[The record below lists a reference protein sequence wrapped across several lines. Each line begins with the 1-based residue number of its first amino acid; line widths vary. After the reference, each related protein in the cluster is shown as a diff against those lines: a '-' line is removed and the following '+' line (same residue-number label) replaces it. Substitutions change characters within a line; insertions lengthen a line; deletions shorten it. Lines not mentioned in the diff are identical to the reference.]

1 MQLMPADGQQI
12 HVQAFHPDGQL
23 AGRLHGV
30 AVNERLWCGTAYRR
44 DDLLEG
50 KTGAGFVVDQHDAD
64 QHRILP
70 AGGGDLRGGYAAVR
84 ARHQPFTGKTLPLQL
99 TESRRNGGML
109 HRGGDRVPAAALPGE
124 CAAEDGQV
132 VCLGTAGGEND
143 GIRSG
148 AEERSDL
155 PARFLQF
162 PLGGKADGVQLRAG
176 ILQPLQALFS
186 DMAPEM
192 LKIDPQIV
200 ADPMRNGS
208 VSRIRRDN
216 RYTRD
221 KAMYRENMWISFLR
235 DKKAWDNLPGF
246 YLDISLRGSSYGVG
260 FYHPSPRLMQTL
272 RRMIDETP
280 DDFVQAMSRAEA
292 AGFVCEGD
300 RYARPKKD
308 GLPPLL
314 DALYNRRFIDITRN
328 EPDPAFFSR
337 TDLPDILLAG
347 FRELAPLYH
356 LFAAAA
362 EREMSTRGA
371 EEFTPATK

>member
-1 MQLMPADGQQI
+1 MNRFQ
-12 HVQAFHPDGQL
+12 
-23 AGRLHGV
+23 
-30 AVNERLWCGTAYRR
+30 
-44 DDLLEG
+44 
-50 KTGAGFVVDQHDAD
+50 
-64 QHRILP
+64 
-70 AGGGDLRGGYAAVR
+70 
-84 ARHQPFTGKTLPLQL
+84 
-99 TESRRNGGML
+99 
-109 HRGGDRVPAAALPGE
+109 
-124 CAAEDGQV
+124 
-132 VCLGTAGGEND
+132 
-143 GIRSG
+143 GIRQEDMWLL
-148 AEERSDL
+148 AEN
-155 PARFLQF
+155 RFQDS
-162 PLGGKADGVQLRAG
+162 KAFYEDHKPQLRAG

-280 DDFVQAMSRAEA
+280 DDFVQAMARAEA

-337 TDLPDILLAG
+337 TDLPDILRAG

>member
-1 MQLMPADGQQI
+1 MNRFQ
-12 HVQAFHPDGQL
+12 
-23 AGRLHGV
+23 
-30 AVNERLWCGTAYRR
+30 
-44 DDLLEG
+44 
-50 KTGAGFVVDQHDAD
+50 
-64 QHRILP
+64 
-70 AGGGDLRGGYAAVR
+70 
-84 ARHQPFTGKTLPLQL
+84 
-99 TESRRNGGML
+99 
-109 HRGGDRVPAAALPGE
+109 
-124 CAAEDGQV
+124 
-132 VCLGTAGGEND
+132 
-143 GIRSG
+143 GIRQEDMWLL
-148 AEERSDL
+148 AEN
-155 PARFLQF
+155 RFQDS
-162 PLGGKADGVQLRAG
+162 KAFYEDHKPQLRAG

-300 RYARPKKD
+300 RYARPKRM
-308 GLPPLL
+308 GCRRCSTRCTTAALSTSPAMNRIPP
-314 DALYNRRFIDITRN
+314 
-328 EPDPAFFSR
+328 FSAGPTCR
-337 TDLPDILLAG
+337 ISCLPDSASWLRSIICLLPQPNG
-347 FRELAPLYH
+347 KCPP
-356 LFAAAA
+356 AA
-362 EREMSTRGA
+362 RRSLPRL
-371 EEFTPATK
+371 PNK